1 MICHPKG
8 FHSASVF
15 ETSLSDF
22 HKLIL
27 TSLKVF
33 HAKYKSNIIQY
44 RDFNHFGNAS
54 VRTDLLQELFIQ
66 NVHPGEFEKLKYISL
81 RVINTH
87 PLIKENHVRCN
98 QSPFMSK
105 ELRKAIMTRNRLL
118 KKYRK
123 DDNAVNPFA
132 YKR

>member
-1 MICHPKG
+1 M
-8 FHSASVF
+8 
-15 ETSLSDF
+15 
-22 HKLIL
+22 
-27 TSLKVF
+27 
-33 HAKYKSNIIQY
+33 QY
-44 RDFNHFGNAS
+44 RDFNDFDNTS
-54 VRTDLLQELFIQ
+54 VRTDLLQELSIQ

-87 PLIKENHVRCN
+87 PLTEEKHVRCN
-98 QSPFMSK
+98 QSAFMNK